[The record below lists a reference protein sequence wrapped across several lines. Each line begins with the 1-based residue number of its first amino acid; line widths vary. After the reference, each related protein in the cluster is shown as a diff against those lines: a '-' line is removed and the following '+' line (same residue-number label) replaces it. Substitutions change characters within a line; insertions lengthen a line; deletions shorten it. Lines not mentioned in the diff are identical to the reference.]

1 MAKAGLSVME
11 RQNAL
16 REQAEKKR
24 REQPSKKKQEG
35 EKIEKT
41 EENKKL
47 NLGCDDHEDLK
58 NIQDNEFAELFA
70 SENFERCIEAV
81 LKLSEESSMRK
92 VNALKASK
100 AFNTWRKS
108 ADAQDGCDIEE
119 F

>member
-1 MAKAGLSVME
+1 ME

-16 REQAEKKR
+16 REEAEKKR
-24 REQPSKKKQEG
+24 REQANKKKQDG
-35 EKIEKT
+35 EAKKVEPSKIEEK
-41 EENKKL
+41 KKL
-47 NLGCDDHEDLK
+47 NLGGDDHEDEK
-58 NIQDNEFAELFA
+58 NIQNNEFGELFA

-81 LKLSEESSMRK
+81 LNLSEESSMRK